1 MILDFIKRLFNSDK
15 VSGTK
20 EGTVKFFNAKKGFG
34 FIIINDTKYTYQ
46 FKTGFVKKDMRFK
59 TWFFTEEDL
68 TKLICLHELKIIE
81 KLKQNGFV

>member
-1 MILDFIKRLFNSDK
+1 MNPVIGDTILVFNTDNYNKRQFNC
-15 VSGTK
+15 GYTK
-20 EGTVKFFNAKKGFG
+20 E
-34 FIIINDTKYTYQ
+34 IIINDTKYTYQ

-81 KLKQNGFV
+81 KLKQNGLV